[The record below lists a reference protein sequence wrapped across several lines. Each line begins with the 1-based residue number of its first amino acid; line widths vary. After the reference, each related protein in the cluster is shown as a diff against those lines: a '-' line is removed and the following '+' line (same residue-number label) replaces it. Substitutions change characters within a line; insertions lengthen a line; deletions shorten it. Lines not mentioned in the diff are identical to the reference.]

1 MWMMLMMLMVML
13 LLLLLHVDRRQLAL
27 CVIVAHVVIRHH
39 WGHLLHRCVVTIVH
53 EHLVLVALVS
63 RRVGAIDGRTE
74 VLRHEELAAR
84 DEVPEVR
91 MLRRTGE
98 AA

>member
-1 MWMMLMMLMVML
+1 MVMLL

-27 CVIVAHVVIRHH
+27 CIIVAHVVIGHH
-39 WGHLLHRCVVTIVH
+39 RGHLLHRCIVTIVH
-53 EHLVLVALVS
+53 EHLALVALVS
-63 RRVGAIDGRTE
+63 RRVGAVDGRAE

-91 MLRRTGE
+91 MIRGTGE

>member
-1 MWMMLMMLMVML
+1 MVIGN
-13 LLLLLHVDRRQLAL
+13 HRR
-27 CVIVAHVVIRHH
+27 
-39 WGHLLHRCVVTIVH
+39 HLLHRCIVTIVNKD
-53 EHLVLVALVS
+53 LALVALVS
-63 RRVGAIDGRTE
+63 GAVGAVDGRSE

-91 MLRRTGE
+91 MIRGTGE

>member
-1 MWMMLMMLMVML
+1 MWMMLMVM

-27 CVIVAHVVIRHH
+27 CIIVAHVVIGHH
-39 WGHLLHRCVVTIVH
+39 RWHLLHRCIVTIVH
-53 EHLVLVALVS
+53 EHLALVVLVS
-63 RRVGAIDGRTE
+63 RRVGAVDGRSE

-91 MLRRTGE
+91 MLRGTGE

>member
-1 MWMMLMMLMVML
+1 MWMMLMVM

-27 CVIVAHVVIRHH
+27 CVIVAHVVVRHH
-39 WGHLLHRCVVTIVH
+39 WGYLLHRCVVTIVN
-53 EHLVLVALVS
+53 ENLVLVALVS
-63 RRVGAIDGRTE
+63 RCVGAIDGRAE

-91 MLRRTGE
+91 MTRRTGE

>member
-1 MWMMLMMLMVML
+1 MVML
-13 LLLLLHVDRRQLAL
+13 LLLLHMDRRQLAL

-53 EHLVLVALVS
+53 ENLVLVALVS
-63 RRVGAIDGRTE
+63 RCVCAVDGRAE

-91 MLRRTGE
+91 MIRRTGE